1 MSMGTS
7 IARPEIKRAEQI
19 SWNLLQKHGP
29 ERFAWVEHENKLFYA
44 IVSAK
49 DQWPLTPVTQLI
61 QYLFDKYVDHSF
73 FILRK
78 RLFSTE
84 TLTPFCQSMVKVTAK
99 RVTGDIKAEDHGIDL
114 QSSLELV
121 VDKNEGLIR
130 SNHRSLEKFD
140 LIKSIDLQSAPRIL
154 RDCLEKIPRGEI
166 LHDYNRAIVAILAD
180 QQGRII
186 SAVGNNNY
194 KNKTLHAE
202 ICLMQDYITQH
213 EKPVPP
219 GSIIYSSLK
228 PCKMCSDAILRYCKS
243 TQVQVYFLKDD
254 PGPLAK
260 QTSLEKTG
268 KLQALS

>member
-1 MSMGTS
+1 M
-7 IARPEIKRAEQI
+7 
-19 SWNLLQKHGP
+19 HGP

-44 IVSAK
+44 IVTSNNP
-49 DQWPLTPVTQLI
+49 WPLTPVTQLI

-84 TLTPFCQSMVKVTAK
+84 ALTPLCQSMVKVTAK
-99 RVTGDIKAEDHGIDL
+99 RVTGSIKAEDHGIDL
-114 QSSLELV
+114 QNSLDLV
-121 VDKNEGLIR
+121 VDKNEGLLR
-130 SNHRSLEKFD
+130 SKHRSLEKFD
-140 LIKSIDLQSAPRIL
+140 LSKSIDLKTAPGIL
-154 RDCLEKIPRGEI
+154 KEYLEKMPRGEI

-180 QQGRII
+180 QQGKII

-202 ICLMQDYITQH
+202 ICLMQDYIAQYG
-213 EKPVPP
+213 KPVPQ

-228 PCKMCSDAILRYCKS
+228 PCKMCSDAILSYCKN
-243 TQVQVYFLKDD
+243 TQVQVYFLEDD

-260 QTSLEKTG
+260 ETSLEKTG
-268 KLQALS
+268 KLHAL